1 MFASM
6 FGCKGFSI
14 GLTLLI
20 LTGGVSV
27 RAAAQAPETFEALLQ
42 RSSPS
47 ADLPTLV
54 TPFLDDCSTMIRS
67 EDRARC
73 GAMTRF
79 LKQQLPGRSYSMV
92 VDDPAS
98 VRVSDYDGRIK
109 GVALGVVGCL
119 ACTRPVA
126 IGTTSNKR
134 LVTLRAPDKTGHT
147 LAEGVEVASAELSFG
162 GVPESKL
169 WLEQVRPHL
178 RAEFVFQPE
187 NKEWSF
193 GPARGF
199 AFKLLGSRVFNRC
212 TGEVVFSQPPSS
224 EPAKRFDND
233 GSCRGG
239 AAGREHAS
247 SSLPAMLSAVEINRG
262 MTKVAPLI
270 DKCIGEF
277 NLRGSANL
285 RFVVSGANG
294 IPLSVAMDG
303 SLEGT
308 ALGSCILEVAR
319 KARFPQFTTE
329 SQKFTYPVILRRR

>member
-1 MFASM
+1 MFASL
-6 FGCKGFSI
+6 FGRKGFLI
-14 GLTLLI
+14 GLALSI
-20 LTGGVSV
+20 LTGEVST
-27 RAAAQAPETFEALLQ
+27 RAEAQTPETFETLLQ
-42 RSSPS
+42 RSSS
-47 ADLPTLV
+47 AVDLPTLV

-79 LKQQLPGRSYSMV
+79 LKQRLPGRSYSMV
-92 VDDPAS
+92 VDDQAS

-109 GVALGVVGCL
+109 GVQIGVVGCL

-126 IGTTSNKR
+126 IGTTSNRR
-134 LVTLRAPDKTGHT
+134 LVTLRAPDKTGHS

-169 WLEQVRPHL
+169 WLDQVRPHL

-199 AFKLLGSRVFNRC
+199 AFKLLGSRVFNHC

-224 EPAKRFDND
+224 GPAKRFDND
-233 GSCRGG
+233 GSCRG

-247 SSLPAMLSAVEINRG
+247 SGLPAMLSAVEINRG

-308 ALGSCILEVAR
+308 ALGSCILDVAR

-329 SQKFTYPVILRRR
+329 AQKFTYPVILRRR

>member
-1 MFASM
+1 MFVAKLGQCGLV
-6 FGCKGFSI
+6 FG
-14 GLTLLI
+14 LALLA
-20 LTGGVSV
+20 VSGSPV
-27 RAAAQAPETFEALLQ
+27 QAQAQTAESFESLLE
-42 RSSPS
+42 RSSP
-47 ADLPTLV
+47 AVDLPTLV
-54 TPFLDDCSTMIRS
+54 TPFLDDCSTMTRP

-73 GAMTRF
+73 GAMTRY

-92 VDDPAS
+92 VDDVSS

-109 GVALGVVGCL
+109 GVQLGVVGCL

-126 IGTTSNKR
+126 IGTTSNRR

-162 GVPESKL
+162 GVPESKV
-169 WLEQVRPHL
+169 WMDQVRPHL
-178 RAEFVFQPE
+178 RVEFVFQPE

-199 AFKLLGSRVFNRC
+199 AFKLLGSRVFNHC
-212 TGEVVFSQPPSS
+212 TGEVVFSQPPSTG
-224 EPAKRFDND
+224 PAKRFDND

-239 AAGREHAS
+239 AAGRAHARNT
-247 SSLPAMLSAVEINRG
+247 LPKILSAAEINRG
-262 MTKVAPLI
+262 MAKVAPLI

-285 RFVVSGANG
+285 RFEVSGANG
-294 IPLSVAMDG
+294 IPLSVAMEG

-308 ALGSCILEVAR
+308 ALGSCILDVAR

-329 SQKFTYPVILRRR
+329 TQKFTYPVLLRRR